1 MAKIT
6 QLSLTNFRNIA
17 QAWLNLAPKLNLV
30 VGDNAAGKTA
40 LIESIWLLST
50 GRSFR
55 TAKPHQTIQHEH
67 PQFTLFCEIEQQH
80 TKHQLGMQRS
90 EQNQRIK
97 LNGEA
102 IYAQSQL
109 AHKLPVQL
117 LTPESHRLLEE
128 GPKSR
133 RAFLDW
139 GCFYQ
144 TPQFSALWKSH
155 QHILKQRNQAL
166 RQRLPKNQTTLW
178 DHQLIQVAQQI
189 HQIRTDYLTE
199 LEPYLLE
206 FCQALMPEI
215 TFPVKLSYRAGWPK
229 QTEDLA
235 TLFKTHFEKDRQQG
249 FTQYGCHRADLRF
262 YFNDKE
268 ALIALSRGQQKLFVC
283 ALLLAQAALYEKYHR
298 EPVIMLID
306 DLPAE
311 LDAPHRLTLLK
322 LLDCLNIQ
330 HIITTTEAD
339 LIPILSP
346 ETQQTFQITQG
357 NIKTFVLK

>member
-1 MAKIT
+1 LAKIT
-6 QLSLTNFRNIA
+6 QLSLENFRNID

-40 LIESIWLLST
+40 LIEAIWLLST

-55 TAKPHQTIQHEH
+55 TAKPHQLIQHQAE
-67 PQFTLFCEIEQQH
+67 QLTLFCKIEQQN
-80 TKHQLGMQRS
+80 TSHQLGMQRS
-90 EQNQRIK
+90 EQTQRIK
-97 LNGEA
+97 LNGEP

-133 RAFLDW
+133 RSFLDW

-144 TPQFSALWKSH
+144 KTDFAHLWKTH
-155 QHILKQRNQAL
+155 QHILKQRNHAL
-166 RQRLPKNQTTLW
+166 RQKLPQNQATLW

-189 HQIRTDYLTE
+189 HQIREAYLQE
-199 LEPYLLE
+199 LAPYLAE
-206 FCQALMPEI
+206 FCTSLMPEVLANI
-215 TFPVKLSYRAGWPK
+215 KISYRSGWPK
-229 QTEDLA
+229 NTEDLA
-235 TLFKTHFEKDRQQG
+235 LLFKQHYAKDALQG

-262 YFNDKE
+262 YFDEKE

-283 ALLLAQAALYEKYHR
+283 SLLLAQSALYEKYHQ

-311 LDAPHRLTLLK
+311 LDQSHRLTLLK

-330 HIITTTEAD
+330 HIITTTEAS
-339 LIPILSP
+339 LIPILST
-346 ETQQTFQITQG
+346 ETHQTFK
-357 NIKTFVLK
+357 IKDGIILSP